1 MKHLLKTC
9 PLSILPVVTLL
20 FILNSC
26 GNSPITVSEANPHYF
41 SYKDKTMVLITSDHH
56 YGAVIDKDFDYEKF
70 LNYLAQNGMNLTRI
84 YPGGMFETPDKYITG
99 NPLGP
104 LPGRQLL
111 PWAKTDQPGA
121 NPLLA
126 EAGQPSFKFDLD
138 KWNPEYFDRLKAFVE
153 FARKKDIIVE
163 VPFFNGMYNI
173 CWPLMAMYR
182 DNNIQNVGNY
192 KAEEC
197 GIFTTNDA
205 RNQDVIKYQTAYIKK
220 ITAELDGFDNVI
232 FDICDEPS
240 LQGLPDGSVLS
251 LPDSLVGPWINIM
264 KEAFLEAEKSLP
276 KKHLLGQ
283 TIKNLSPD
291 FSGQSW
297 NQWLPTE
304 YVKPSVSALNENYQN
319 NKPLVNV
326 ESNYFGCSLSKN
338 PYTAEAVRLEGWW
351 YMLGGGAGCIN
362 LNGEYHRQ
370 QETGGEIT
378 QKQIVPQKKVLIE
391 FMNSLDL
398 NGLSRFTNFS
408 GTPDSAFC
416 LALAE
421 PGKQYAFYLFHATFE
436 DSWGAHFISNPG
448 NYQDTLILNEIPAGN
463 YLKEWI
469 DPASGKI
476 INSEKTVWNGGNL
489 TLKTLPYSV
498 DIAFR
503 MKTEK

>member
-1 MKHLLKTC
+1 MKHLLKIH
-9 PLSILPVVTLL
+9 PHSFLPKLTIL

-26 GNSPITVSEANPHYF
+26 VNSPVKVSESNPHYF
-41 SYKDKTMVLITSDHH
+41 SYKNKTVVLITSDHH
-56 YGAVIDKDFDYEKF
+56 YGAVIDKDFDYGKF
-70 LNYLAQNGMNLTRI
+70 LDYLAANGMNLTRI

-111 PWAKTDQPGA
+111 PWAKSDQPGA

-126 EAGQPSFKFDLD
+126 ESGKPSFKYDLE

-153 FARKKDIIVE
+153 YARKKDIIVE
-163 VPFFNGMYNI
+163 VPFFNGMYNV

-182 DNNIQNVGNY
+182 DNNIQKVGNY
-192 KAEEC
+192 DVAAC
-197 GIFTTNDA
+197 GLFTTNDA
-205 RNQDVIKYQTAYIKK
+205 RNQDVIKYQAAYVKK
-220 ITAELDGFDNVI
+220 ITTELNGFDNVI

-251 LPDSLVGPWINIM
+251 LPDSAVSPWINLM
-264 KEAFLEAEKSLP
+264 KDAFLEAEKELSN
-276 KKHLLGQ
+276 KHLLGQ

-304 YVKPSVSALNENYQN
+304 YVKPSVNALSENYGN

-338 PYTAEAVRLEGWW
+338 PYTADAVRLEGWW
-351 YMLGGGAGCIN
+351 YMLSGGAGCIN
-362 LNGEYHRQ
+362 LNGEYFRG

-378 QKQIVPQKKVLIE
+378 QKQIAPQKKVLIK

-416 LALAE
+416 NALAE
-421 PGKQYAFYLFHATFE
+421 PGKQYALYLFHGSFE
-436 DSWGAHFISNPG
+436 SGWGAHFMTSLG
-448 NYQDTLILNEIPAGN
+448 NYRDTLILNEIPAGM
-463 YLKEWI
+463 YVMEWI
-469 DPASGKI
+469 DPVSGKTI
-476 INSEKTVWNGGNL
+476 SSETHNWKGGNMDL
-489 TLKTLPYSV
+489 TTPPYSV

-503 MKTEK
+503 MKLSD